1 MLSVRFEHDQDF
13 TVQQTALARVGPMG
27 DREVRDAAKGSKEDT
42 YGQVTVFS
50 GRQRKAFGVRRC
62 KRPEIRAWKKL
73 PAALSCL
80 LGRGRVV
87 SLICAA
93 LCVSS

>member
-1 MLSVRFEHDQDF
+1 MIRTSLYSKQLWLVWDPWEI
-13 TVQQTALARVGPMG
+13 GKS
-27 DREVRDAAKGSKEDT
+27 DAAKGSKEDT

-80 LGRGRVV
+80 LGRRRVV